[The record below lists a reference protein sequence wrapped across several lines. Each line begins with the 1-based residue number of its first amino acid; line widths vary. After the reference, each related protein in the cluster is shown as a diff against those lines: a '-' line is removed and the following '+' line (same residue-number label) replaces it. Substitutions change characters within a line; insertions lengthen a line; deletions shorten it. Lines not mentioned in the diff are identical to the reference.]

1 MPKVFLLLSLIALF
15 VCCHRNPLKVD
26 VSKIELNLT
35 IKRLDQDI
43 FAVTPGNSTQMI
55 TQLKQSYGT
64 FFDAYTKNVI
74 AIGEPSDP
82 MFPDYLNSFL
92 TDSMRIISRKQID
105 SVFTDLSQIKQKIE
119 EGFKHFSYYFPQK
132 KIPRLITIN
141 SGFNQSIVL
150 TSDAIG
156 ISLDNYLG
164 SDCRFYKRLGIA
176 AYKRELMTKSKI
188 PTDVLYAWGVSEF
201 EYAETNNSL
210 ISQMIYQGKMFY
222 FLEAMFPQEP
232 EESIIGYLP
241 EKLDWCKKNESQMWT
256 YLIEH
261 KLIFS
266 SERMNSVRLLNPA
279 PFTSIF
285 SPDSPGRTGIWI
297 GWQIVRSYMAKHP
310 NITLPMLMADAD
322 YQKILNESGYSPE

>member
-1 MPKVFLLLSLIALF
+1 MSKVFLLLSMIALF

-26 VSKIELNLT
+26 VSKIELKLT

-43 FAVTPGNSTQMI
+43 FAVTPDNAA
-55 TQLKQSYGT
+55 QLIPRIRESYGA

-74 AIGEPSDP
+74 AIGDLSDP
-82 MFPDYLNSFL
+82 MFPTYFNSFL
-92 TDSMRIISRKQID
+92 TDSIQIVSRKQID
-105 SVFTDLSQIKQKIE
+105 SVFTDLSQIQQKIE
-119 EGFKHFSYYFPQK
+119 EGFKHYSYYFPQK
-132 KIPRLITIN
+132 KIPSLITIN

-150 TSDAIG
+150 TSDAVG

-164 SDCRFYKRLGIA
+164 SDCQFYKRLGIA
-176 AYKRELMTKSKI
+176 QFKRELMTKSKI
-188 PTDVLYAWGVSEF
+188 ATDVLYGWGVSEF
-201 EYAETNNSL
+201 EYDETSNSL
-210 ISQMIYQGKMFY
+210 ISQMIYQGKMLY
-222 FLEAMFPQEP
+222 FLEAMFPEEP

-261 KLIFS
+261 KLLFN
-266 SERMNSVRLLNPA
+266 SERLNSIRLLNPA

-297 GWQIVRSYMAKHP
+297 GWQIVRSYMDKHS
-310 NITLPMLMADAD
+310 NITLPILMAETD

>member
-1 MPKVFLLLSLIALF
+1 MSKVFVLLSMIALF
-15 VCCHRNPLKVD
+15 SSCHRNSLNID
-26 VSKIELNLT
+26 VSHIELKLP

-43 FAVTPGNSTQMI
+43 FAVTPENAAQMT

-74 AIGEPSDP
+74 AIGELSDP
-82 MFPDYLNSFL
+82 MFPTYLNSFL
-92 TDSMRIISRKQID
+92 SDSMRIATRKQID
-105 SVFTDLSQIKQKIE
+105 SVFTDLNKIQHNIE
-119 EGFKHFSYYFPQK
+119 EGFKHYSYYFPQK
-132 KIPRLITIN
+132 KIPTILTIN

-164 SDCRFYKRLGIA
+164 SDCLFYKRLGIA
-176 AYKRELMTKSKI
+176 AFKRELMTKSKI
-188 PTDVLYAWGVSEF
+188 ATDVLYAWGVSEF
-201 EYAETNNSL
+201 EYAETTNNL

-232 EESIIGYLP
+232 EELIIGFLP

-261 KLIFS
+261 KLLFNA
-266 SERMNSVRLLNPA
+266 ERMNSVRLLNPA

-297 GWQIVRSYMAKHP
+297 GWQIVRAYMTKHS